1 MRSFCGKRG
10 RDDGRH
16 PEEAAAC
23 SHCPKR
29 NHTSILNELSE
40 SKLESAH
47 SATPE
52 RSPVSPASL
61 TKLKPNR
68 QSLGGPEVRGVLLG
82 SWRDSNVP
90 DDKKKHAVVGFIDV
104 RDRLRT
110 RIQPNTQKG
119 ESLAEDYPLPPGT
132 GRRWVTF
139 ERVIFSDHLIGLDQF
154 QVKEYTRIRSDV
166 PPEESEEQC
175 MAAESS
181 AVQEA
186 IRRVEENPALGKPIR
201 PLAIAYGPNIP
212 EHPQPPVRP
221 DPKRR
226 QVSIGFAPVNPAALS
241 EPELPANRL
250 HSVKAAKRI
259 SALAQREIA
268 RVEAAQGRADY
279 HAINREQAA
288 VAAANVATA
297 AAAAASNIL
306 IDHHHKGNDRLL
318 SNESE
323 YMQRLNEVLA
333 RQDTLRMKGGPYD
346 AKVYD
351 GVKYERKA
359 TGPFKGKLVS
369 QGTIINIDGEDH
381 VEYRVLTKPSF
392 F

>member
-1 MRSFCGKRG
+1 MRSSCEKRG
-10 RDDGRH
+10 RDDGRR
-16 PEEAAAC
+16 PEEAAC

-29 NHTSILNELSE
+29 NHTSILNDLSE

-47 SATPE
+47 AATPE
-52 RSPVSPASL
+52 RSPASPARL
-61 TKLKPNR
+61 TKFKPDR
-68 QSLGGPEVRGVLLG
+68 QSLGGPE
-82 SWRDSNVP
+82 
-90 DDKKKHAVVGFIDV
+90 
-104 RDRLRT
+104 
-110 RIQPNTQKG
+110 PNTKKG

-132 GRRWVTF
+132 GRSWVTF

-166 PPEESEEQC
+166 PPEESEEQR

-186 IRRVEENPALGKPIR
+186 IRRVEGNPALGKPIR
-201 PLAIAYGPNIP
+201 SPAIAYGPNIP
-212 EHPQPPVRP
+212 EHLQP
-221 DPKRR
+221 
-226 QVSIGFAPVNPAALS
+226 VSIGFAAVNPAALS
-241 EPELPANRL
+241 EPELPSNWL
-250 HSVKAAKRI
+250 HSVKAAERI
-259 SALAQREIA
+259 GALAQREIA
-268 RVEAAQGRADY
+268 RVEAAQGRADR
-279 HAINREQAA
+279 HAIDRKQAA
-288 VAAANVATA
+288 VVAANVATA
-297 AAAAASNIL
+297 AAAAASNKP
-306 IDHHHKGNDRLL
+306 IDHHHKDNGRLL

-369 QGTIINIDGEDH
+369 QGTIISIDGEDH